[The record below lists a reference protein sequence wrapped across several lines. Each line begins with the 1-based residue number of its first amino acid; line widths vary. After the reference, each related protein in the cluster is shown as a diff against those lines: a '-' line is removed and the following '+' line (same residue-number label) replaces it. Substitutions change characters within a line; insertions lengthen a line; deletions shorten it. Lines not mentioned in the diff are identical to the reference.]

1 MGARR
6 NADKTTKPPEAT
18 RKLTEAQRQ
27 KILRLYDKPYALAEI
42 SRELAIPIRQ
52 VREALLE
59 MSPLDR
65 AAPWM

>member
-1 MGARR
+1 MGKR
-6 NADKTTKPPEAT
+6 NIAMEPEAT
-18 RKLTEAQRQ
+18 QHGRKLCAAE
-27 KILRLYDKPYALAEI
+27 KKEILRLYDKPYALAEI

-65 AAPWM
+65 NAPWS